1 MDRGEYSMKD
11 KTKVE
16 ENSISGNKTDPKLVE
31 KIYIG
36 STIRVIEDQD
46 KIQLVRNAWNWG
58 S

>member
-1 MDRGEYSMKD
+1 MDRGEYSMQD

-16 ENSISGNKTDPKLVE
+16 ENSISGNKTDPKPVE